1 MDQRPDK
8 RFRRDFIGAP
18 AAAERAGTN
27 NRLPCLLASQC
38 GWGGGRWF
46 LIWGEGQGVFR
57 VRLEGW
63 LRWSSRPFGGVECGG
78 HVQSPASVPGSSE
91 VAAGFLVFLYLVWNF
106 PQLCMHAV
114 TFSPIHFLCILLLE
128 ERFVQVQA
136 PQ

>member
-1 MDQRPDK
+1 M
-8 RFRRDFIGAP
+8 
-18 AAAERAGTN
+18 
-27 NRLPCLLASQC
+27 
-38 GWGGGRWF
+38 
-46 LIWGEGQGVFR
+46 FR

-63 LRWSSRPFGGVECGG
+63 LRWSSRPFGGVECRG

-91 VAAGFLVFLYLVWNF
+91 VAAGFLAFLYLVWNF